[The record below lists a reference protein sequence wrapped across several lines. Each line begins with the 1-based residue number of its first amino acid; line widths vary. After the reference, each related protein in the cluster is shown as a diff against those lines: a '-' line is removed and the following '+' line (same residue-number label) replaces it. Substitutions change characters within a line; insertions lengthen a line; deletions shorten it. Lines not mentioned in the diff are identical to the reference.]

1 MKTLLVTGYTDLQT
15 RVSAVCNISFLISSS
30 NEKVCLTST
39 SGNAFDLDMFVWDED
54 DTKVRVS
61 RAAPGIM
68 DLVVDYQESILTSSW
83 AASPEPAP
91 DQYVSYGGV
100 HLRRP
105 TSILQIPALVV
116 DGEPHLRV
124 LRGGP
129 RKFSYEQPKTAT
141 DSKFDWTDF
150 WKNWAGAAFFAH
162 LKQDLAKDT
171 DWLIIDCDANV
182 DRELVMLL
190 SAEVDVVL
198 LLTELGDGAKSEAYH
213 LGRDLREN
221 CPAVLPVPA
230 PVRAMDEIEILEKH
244 RDHFQERFSPIAP
257 ERFAPYWFV
266 QAEVPYVSYYM
277 YRHLL
282 VTRQHISKVSV
293 PLYSAYQYLVEKIRE
308 ATDSVS
314 RDENLNAQTVAAL
327 LLDARQ
333 RVQWD
338 VFISYS
344 SSDEEIAIRLRELL
358 RKSNIR
364 TFLAGIDLTQE
375 IGTQKWFD
383 ALNLVL
389 ERSKVMILLASA
401 RALES
406 KWVNHEIAEFV
417 KRPRLLVPI
426 PLGEH
431 ELPAM
436 LTDYQIVS
444 WDGDLE
450 ASATIRRLLEL
461 VLGGLRATASSS

>member
-1 MKTLLVTGYTDLQT
+1 
-15 RVSAVCNISFLISSS
+15 
-30 NEKVCLTST
+30 
-39 SGNAFDLDMFVWDED
+39 
-54 DTKVRVS
+54 
-61 RAAPGIM
+61 
-68 DLVVDYQESILTSSW
+68 
-83 AASPEPAP
+83 
-91 DQYVSYGGV
+91 
-100 HLRRP
+100 
-105 TSILQIPALVV
+105 
-116 DGEPHLRV
+116 
-124 LRGGP
+124 
-129 RKFSYEQPKTAT
+129 
-141 DSKFDWTDF
+141 
-150 WKNWAGAAFFAH
+150 
-162 LKQDLAKDT
+162 
-171 DWLIIDCDANV
+171 
-182 DRELVMLL
+182 
-190 SAEVDVVL
+190 
-198 LLTELGDGAKSEAYH
+198 
-213 LGRDLREN
+213 
-221 CPAVLPVPA
+221 
-230 PVRAMDEIEILEKH
+230 
-244 RDHFQERFSPIAP
+244 
-257 ERFAPYWFV
+257 
-266 QAEVPYVSYYM
+266 
-277 YRHLL
+277 
-282 VTRQHISKVSV
+282 V

-375 IGTQKWFD
+375 IGSQKWFD

-406 KWVNHEIAEFV
+406 NWVNHEIAEFV

-431 ELPAM
+431 KLPAM

-461 VLGGLRATASSS
+461 VLGGLRATASST